1 LSYQSVCDVINKHF
15 DAQVEVVQVSRE
27 EFGEKLRE
35 IGGVA
40 YPGNEHVAR
49 VTPLFQTVFKQGM
62 MSEVTDHVEMLT
74 GVAPEDFANW
84 LARNPEINAMITSE
98 PQ

>member
-1 LSYQSVCDVINKHF
+1 MINRHF

-35 IGGVA
+35 IWGVA

-62 MSEVTDHVEMLT
+62 MSEVTNHVEILA
-74 GVAPEDFANW
+74 GVAPEDFPNW
-84 LARNPEINAMITSE
+84 LVRNIDF
-98 PQ
+98 